1 MKNNIF
7 LIGFMG
13 AGKTEIGKIL
23 AKKLN
28 YNFIDSDDI
37 IEHSENTTIT
47 EIFKLKGEDYFR
59 NLETEFI
66 KSFALIYDNKTV
78 NDEAVYNKTINGK
91 NDCFVVAT
99 GGGMPCSNG
108 NIKLLKDA
116 GTVVYLKARPD
127 TIYERIK
134 EEKHRPV
141 LGQTDFSI
149 SDIENLLHKREQY
162 YSQADLIVY
171 TDGVSPEGAAD
182 EIKIFLK

>member
-1 MKNNIF
+1 MKNNLF

-13 AGKTEIGKIL
+13 AGKTEIGKVL

-37 IEHSENTTIT
+37 IENNEQNTIT
-47 EIFKLKGEDYFR
+47 EIFKLKGENYFR

-66 KSFALIYDNKTV
+66 KSFAANCANSDFADNKT
-78 NDEAVYNKTINGK
+78 ASNKNEHCVI
-91 NDCFVVAT
+91 AT
-99 GGGMPCSNG
+99 GGGMPCFNR
-108 NIKLLKDA
+108 NINFLKDI

-127 TIYERIK
+127 TIYSRIK

-141 LGQTDFSI
+141 LNKTDFSI
-149 SDIENLLHKREQY
+149 SDIENLLNKREPFY
-162 YSQADLIVY
+162 TQADLIIY
-171 TDGVSPEGAAD
+171 TDGISPEGAAD

>member
-1 MKNNIF
+1 
-7 LIGFMG
+7 MG
-13 AGKTEIGKIL
+13 AGKTETGKIL

-37 IEHSENTTIT
+37 IENNEQNTIT

-59 NLETEFI
+59 NLETGFI
-66 KSFALIYDNKTV
+66 RNFALNCEEYNYVNNNKTP
-78 NDEAVYNKTINGK
+78 DYKNKNEHCVI
-91 NDCFVVAT
+91 AT
-99 GGGMPCSNG
+99 GGGMPCFNG
-108 NIKLLKDA
+108 NIQFLKET

-141 LGQTDFSI
+141 LNRTDFSI
-149 SDIENLLHKREQY
+149 SDIENLLNKREQFY
-162 YSQADLIVY
+162 AQADLIIY
-171 TDGVSPEGAAD
+171 TDGISPEGAAD